1 MAAQGIEL
9 ATAKPSASEV
19 TRPNHSAMTLRSH
32 AAVNP
37 VLIDDLV
44 DKVNW
49 LVNQKRSSSKKGVN
63 A

>member
-1 MAAQGIEL
+1 MSAQGIEL

-32 AAVNP
+32 AAVNQ

-49 LVNQKRSSSKKGVN
+49 LGSENAALAKRC
-63 A
+63 